1 MTSID
6 MNTQL
11 AEVALVSFVLTLN
24 YLASCSTVS
33 YVNFELG
40 VCRLCMS
47 LVFFV
52 IQFSNLTNPQLTCSV
67 KVTKPFV
74 LNITLSDI
82 FQN

>member
-40 VCRLCMS
+40 VCRLCMCP
-47 LVFFV
+47 LYF
-52 IQFSNLTNPQLTCSV
+52 L
-67 KVTKPFV
+67 
-74 LNITLSDI
+74 LSSFLI
-82 FQN
+82 